1 MHLQFN
7 ESGGAMNTVKLM
19 WLMSFVICLPLSAAA
34 DTDKRVIAFAQD
46 TMAND
51 FRKAQVYEVRDEV
64 AKYPQLSFVYS
75 DAQGQTSL
83 LIRQIE
89 QFIEQKVDLLV
100 IGTNDAN
107 AVVPVVAKATQSGI
121 PVIVLDRGING
132 TKYTTFINSDN
143 IKIGAIAAEYIAKR
157 LNGKGLV
164 LLFEGLQQ
172 ADVTQ
177 LRSKGFLDEI
187 GKHKGIKV
195 IKRTGNF
202 LRKDAVVE
210 MEKLVVDG
218 IHVDAIFSES
228 DSMLSG
234 VRMVLSKYKIDPRSI
249 VMVGTDFI
257 SEAQDAIRNGSQA
270 GSVLFPLGGKKAVE
284 IALKIFAK
292 EPIIKHILIPTILV
306 TKENVEQVRPIF

>member
-1 MHLQFN
+1 
-7 ESGGAMNTVKLM
+7 MNAIKLM
-19 WLMSFVICLPLSAAA
+19 WLALAAICLPLSAVAGG
-34 DTDKRVIAFAQD
+34 DKRVIAFAQD

-51 FRKAQVYEVRDEV
+51 FRKAQVYEVRDEA

-75 DAQGQTSL
+75 DAEGQTSL
-83 LIRQIE
+83 MIRQIE

-100 IGTNDAN
+100 IGTNDES
-107 AVVPVVAKATQSGI
+107 AVVPVVAKAYQSGI

-132 TKYTTFINSDN
+132 RQYTTFINSDN
-143 IKIGAIAAEYIAKR
+143 IRIGAIGAEYIAGR

-164 LLFEGLQQ
+164 LLFEGLKK

-195 IKRTGNF
+195 IKRTGNY

-210 MEKLVVDG
+210 MEKLLAQG
-218 IHVDAIFSES
+218 IRVDAIFSES

-234 VRMVLSKYKIDPRSI
+234 VRMVLNKNHIDPRSI
-249 VMVGTDFI
+249 VMVGCDYT
-257 SEAQDAIRNGSQA
+257 SEAREAIRDGSQS
-270 GSVLFPLGGKKAVE
+270 GSVLFPLGGKKSVE

-292 EPIIKHILIPTILV
+292 EPVARHISIPVKLV
-306 TKENVEQVRPIF
+306 NKENVEEVRPIF